1 VSLQS
6 QTKQTNKTD
15 FTVDTF
21 PTLHTDRL
29 DLIEIKQVHLADL
42 YKLFSDENVT
52 RFYNLL
58 PLTNEQEAQK
68 SIDWFQSRF
77 KDKLGIRW
85 GIAFKGQQNIIG
97 TIGFNNFTKRH
108 RANIGYDL
116 QTEHWNNGYITE
128 ALKTVI
134 NFGFDQLEINRIEAE
149 VMQGNNISEKVLDKL
164 NFKNEGVLR
173 EWMFW
178 NGKHYDMTMFSL
190 LKADYD
196 TK

>member
-1 VSLQS
+1 MEL
-6 QTKQTNKTD
+6 
-15 FTVDTF
+15 TVDIF
-21 PTLHTDRL
+21 PILKTDRL
-29 DLIEIKQVHLADL
+29 DLVEIKQSHSADL
-42 YKLFSDENVT
+42 FNLFGDENVT
-52 RFYNLL
+52 RFYNIL
-58 PLTNEQEAQK
+58 PLTNEHEAQK
-68 SIDWFQSRF
+68 PIDWFQSRF

-85 GIAFKGQQNIIG
+85 GIAIKGQKNIIG

-149 VMQGNNISEKVLDKL
+149 VMQGNITSEKVLEKL
-164 NFKNEGVLR
+164 NFKKEGILR

-178 NGKHYDMTMFSL
+178 NGKYYDMTMFSL
-190 LKADYD
+190 LKADYG
-196 TK
+196 TKQKTNA

>member
-1 VSLQS
+1 MQI
-6 QTKQTNKTD
+6 NKSERTQAI
-15 FTVDTF
+15 F
-21 PTLHTDRL
+21 PILHTDRL
-29 DLIEIKQVHLADL
+29 DLIEIKQHHLGDL
-42 YKLFSDENVT
+42 YQLYSNENVT
-52 RFYNLL
+52 RYYNVL
-58 PLTNEQEAQK
+58 PLKNEQEAQK
-68 SIDWFQSRF
+68 YIDWFQSRF
-77 KDKLGIRW
+77 KDALGIRW
-85 GIAFKGQQNIIG
+85 GISIKGQQNIIG

-149 VMQGNNISEKVLDKL
+149 VMQGNIISEKVLDKL

-178 NGKHYDMTMFSL
+178 NDKHYDMTMFSL
-190 LKADYD
+190 LKADYGI
-196 TK
+196 K

>member
-1 VSLQS
+1 MQI
-6 QTKQTNKTD
+6 NKMEL
-15 FTVDTF
+15 TVDIF
-21 PTLHTDRL
+21 PILKTDRL
-29 DLIEIKQVHLADL
+29 DLVEIKQSHLADL

-85 GIAFKGQQNIIG
+85 GIAIKGQKNIIG

-149 VMQGNNISEKVLDKL
+149 VMQGNIISEKVLDKL
-164 NFKNEGVLR
+164 NFKNEGILR

-178 NGKHYDMTMFSL
+178 NDKHYDMTMFSL
-190 LKADYD
+190 LKADYG
-196 TK
+196 TKQKTNA